1 MPGPKR
7 SVRVGEQLKAALADL
22 LAREVSDPRLVGI
35 VVTRVELTDDLGL
48 LTARIRMLTGGDDIK
63 TRNATLKALERASGM
78 LKRELAARVKTR
90 IVPNIRFFYDEGQDQ
105 QSRVEELLHQI
116 EKERKPR

>member
-7 SVRVGEQLKAALADL
+7 SVRVGEQLKVALADL
-22 LAREVSDPRLVGI
+22 LAREVSDPRLAGV

-48 LTARIRMLTGGDDIK
+48 LSAHVRMLSGGDDQDARK
-63 TRNATLKALERASGM
+63 ATMRALERATGM

-90 IVPNIRFFYDEGQDQ
+90 LVPELRFFYDQGQDRQ
-105 QSRVEELLHQI
+105 TRVEELLREI
-116 EKERKPR
+116 ESERKPR